1 MLAENGA
8 SNIILKSGTKTQPE
22 EVLAMSSQ
30 NEQDKLYIE
39 KYMPKNKKGY
49 FIEIGGADGIK
60 NSNTLYLEEG
70 LKWDGLCVEANPKLF
85 KLLDQNRCCNK
96 INAACGAISGDQ
108 LEFVCM
114 DQFSSFLD
122 FAGKYRKRLLDHKK
136 KHPEDG
142 LLIPIKTLTEIL
154 EQVNA
159 PTIIDF
165 FSLDVEGAELEVLTG
180 LDFEKYKIDCILVEH
195 NSEQPKRANIRK
207 FLQSKN
213 YYKAENL
220 LLDDLYK
227 LR

>member
-1 MLAENGA
+1 
-8 SNIILKSGTKTQPE
+8 
-22 EVLAMSSQ
+22 MSSQ
-30 NEQDKLYIE
+30 SQDNQENLYIQ
-39 KYMPKNKKGY
+39 KYMPKNHKGY
-49 FIEIGGADGIK
+49 FIEIGGADGVK

-85 KLLDQNRCCNK
+85 KLLDQNRHCNK

-114 DQFSSFLD
+114 DQFSGFLD
-122 FAGKYRKRLLDHKK
+122 FAGKYRKWLLDHKK
-136 KHPEDG
+136 KHPEDS
-142 LLIPIKTLTEIL
+142 LLIPVKTLTEIL

-165 FSLDVEGAELEVLTG
+165 FSLDVEGAELEVLAG
-180 LDFEKYKIDCILVEH
+180 LDFEKYKVDCILVEH